1 MNATCHAIVNK
12 ENTAL
17 DTETT
22 SALQQDMR
30 DIAKIGKNLKNH
42 STFFFQFVKRIFYK
56 VNQKLSLC
64 ERLNNS
70 KTTKIC

>member
-42 STFFFQFVKRIFYK
+42 SKFFFSI
-56 VNQKLSLC
+56 C
-64 ERLNNS
+64 ETHFL
-70 KTTKIC
+70 